1 MLSKFALIIGYPGEP
16 GEENFCEGVNTDVA
30 NFQHYLKS
38 IHGGAWN
45 DDEIHAELNISKRE
59 LKKWIIYLSNFD
71 YSVIIFAGHG
81 EYNTIQYQTEIQINK
96 YESILENE
104 LITQTERQL
113 IMLDCC
119 RVKGK
124 TLVEDSFIKSF
135 SLESSSHISKDIY
148 RMLFDNNLS
157 ESVQDLIKVYSCS
170 INETARDLGI
180 KGGLFSKSLIDSA
193 KGNENL
199 SIYKTFSKAKD
210 IVITQSRNKQHPQI
224 EKPRSGLSFPFYIS

>member
-16 GEENFCEGVNTDVA
+16 GEENFCEGVYTDVETYER
-30 NFQHYLKS
+30 YLKS

-45 DDEIHAELNISKRE
+45 DDEIRSELNISKRE
-59 LKKWIIYLSNFD
+59 LKNWIIYLSNFD

-81 EYNTIQYQTEIQINK
+81 EFNTIQHQTEIQINK
-96 YESILENE
+96 YESILEDE
-104 LITQTERQL
+104 LISQTERQL
-113 IMLDCC
+113 IILDCC
-119 RVKGK
+119 RIKSRS
-124 TLVEDSFIKSF
+124 LVEDSVIKSF
-135 SLESSSHISKDIY
+135 SIENSTQLDRDIY
-148 RMLFDNNLS
+148 RAFFNTKL
-157 ESVQDLIKVYSCS
+157 EKSVHDLIKVYSCS

-193 KGNENL
+193 KGKENL

-224 EKPRSGLSFPFYIS
+224 EKPRSGISFPFYIS

>member
-16 GEENFCEGVNTDVA
+16 EEENFCEGVYTDVE
-30 NFQHYLKS
+30 NYERYLKS

-45 DDEIHAELNISKRE
+45 DDEIHSEINISKRE
-59 LKKWIIYLSNFD
+59 LKNWIIYLSNFD

-81 EYNTIQYQTEIQINK
+81 EYNLFHQQTEIQINK
-96 YESILENE
+96 RETILEND
-104 LITQTERQL
+104 LMISTDRQL
-113 IMLDCC
+113 VILDCC
-119 RVKGK
+119 RIKSK
-124 TLVEDSFIKSF
+124 TLIEDSVIKSF
-135 SLESSSHISKDIY
+135 SAEDFSDVDRFLYRNIFDIK
-148 RMLFDNNLS
+148 LS
-157 ESVQDLIKVYSCS
+157 ESVQDFIKIYSCDIGES
-170 INETARDLGI
+170 ARDLGR

-224 EKPRSGLSFPFYIS
+224 EKPRSGISFPFYIS